1 MVALPG
7 WGPSEDALV
16 LAAFHAWAVLLLTDE
31 TPKGLSN
38 EPLHEGNIL
47 VAVPI

>member
-7 WGPSEDALV
+7 WSPSEDILVSAAL
-16 LAAFHAWAVLLLTDE
+16 HAWAVALAVLLLMDE

-38 EPLHEGNIL
+38 EPLMRAIC
-47 VAVPI
+47 